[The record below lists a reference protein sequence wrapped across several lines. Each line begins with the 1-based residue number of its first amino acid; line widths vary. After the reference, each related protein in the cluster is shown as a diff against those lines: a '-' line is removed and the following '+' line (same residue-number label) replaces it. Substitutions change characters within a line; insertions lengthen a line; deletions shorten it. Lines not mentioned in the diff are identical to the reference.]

1 MTSEGSGRYLTIQA
15 LEWFDSVKDRF
26 WSWLFDEDHGYKQ
39 ITAIASFILGAV
51 VMHIEPDSFT
61 YAGVVAGALIILA
74 FLVGCLIPIALL
86 LEWALRKALGR

>member
-15 LEWFDSVKDRF
+15 LEWFDSVKDRL
-26 WSWLFDEDHGYKQ
+26 WSWLFDEAHDYKR

-51 VMHIEPDSFT
+51 VMHIEPNSLN
-61 YAGVVAGALIILA
+61 YAGFVAGALIILA

-86 LEWALRKALGR
+86 LEWALRKAFGR